1 MNDLEVKNLVMK
13 IINEAYEKTALT
25 SAEVFVIFSAHTR

>member
-13 IINEAYEKTALT
+13 IMNSAYDKTTLT
-25 SAEVFVIFSAHTR
+25 DAEVFVN